1 MQEILGQICSIIAT
15 VIITSSYQAN
25 TKKGLL
31 MIQTPGVVLLCIS
44 YLLLG
49 ATDGFVLNVVCVT
62 RNVCCFFIKE
72 KTKAY
77 YCMSGVL
84 LIGIGTLGFVF
95 WQSYLSLLL
104 IVALVANTFFIA
116 LGKPQILRY
125 SLLVTS
131 SMCLVYNC
139 LISPPSIGGI
149 ALEAITIISAAVGI
163 VRNIRHQKN
172 GRSEQDA

>member
-149 ALEAITIISAAVGI
+149 ALEAITIVSAAVGI
-163 VRNIRHQKN
+163 VRCVRK
-172 GRSEQDA
+172 REASSPTESE

>member
-1 MQEILGQICSIIAT
+1 MTQEVWGQICSIVAT
-15 VIITSSYQAN
+15 VIITSAYQAN

-31 MIQTPGVVLLCIS
+31 MIQTPGVVLLTLS

-49 ATDGFVLNVVCVT
+49 AFDGFVLNAVCVT
-62 RNVCCFFIKE
+62 RNVCCFFVKE
-72 KTKAY
+72 KTNASY
-77 YCMSGVL
+77 AMTGVL

-131 SMCLVYNC
+131 SMCLLYNI
-139 LISPPSIGGI
+139 LIPTPSIGGI
-149 ALEAITIISAAVGI
+149 ALESITIASAAIGI
-163 VRNIRHQKN
+163 IRQLVRKPKAP
-172 GRSEQDA
+172 EKAT

>member
-1 MQEILGQICSIIAT
+1 MQEIWGQICSIAAT
-15 VIITSSYQAN
+15 VLITSAYQAN

-31 MIQTPGVVLLCIS
+31 IVQTPGVILLTLS

-49 ATDGFVLNVVCVT
+49 AFDGFVLNAVCVT
-62 RNVCCFFIKE
+62 RNLGCFFVKE
-72 KTKAY
+72 NTKAY
-77 YCMSGVL
+77 YAMTAVL
-84 LIGIGTLGFVF
+84 MITMGTLGFVF

-131 SMCLVYNC
+131 SLCLLYNC
-139 LISPPSIGGI
+139 LIPTPSIGGI
-149 ALEAITIISAAVGI
+149 MLEAITITSALIGI
-163 VRNIRHQKN
+163 VRTARR
-172 GRSEQDA
+172 GA